1 MSAIASKL
9 YESTISENLAQNSTK
24 SPPGNLRENLQQ
36 AIASELAPQVREIDR
51 GYYPTAF
58 MHRIGELGAFSQ
70 ATSKEWGGTGKGILP
85 TLRGIEAVSEVCM
98 STGFVAWC
106 QNACAWYVQNSESSY
121 LHQELLPKVSSGEQ
135 LAGTGLSN
143 PMKHFAGIE
152 KIKLSAKPVSGGYVL
167 NGMLPWVSNID
178 RDHVFAIAAKLEDH
192 EGYLM
197 AVISGDWQ
205 GLTLRQDAEFI
216 ALEGTKTFKCIFRD
230 MFVPTDWILANDAD
244 RDRPCNQYIQT
255 IRPGF
260 ILSQV
265 GMGLG
270 IVRSCIDLIQREDRR
285 KGHVNQFLEDS
296 AEKLEQDLAQLQLQS
311 YGLAETIQCGRKI
324 EPKDVL
330 VSVIQARIGASELAL
345 RASQSAMLHAGAIAY
360 VKGSDFERK
369 LRESYFVAIV
379 TPAIKHLK
387 KMLAEI
393 S

>member
-1 MSAIASKL
+1 MKAIASKSSKFSL
-9 YESTISENLAQNSTK
+9 DRESELDRLDL
-24 SPPGNLRENLQQ
+24 GLRQ
-36 AIASELAPQVREIDR
+36 AIAIDLAPQVNAIDR
-51 GYYPTAF
+51 GSYPTAF
-58 MHRIGELGAFSQ
+58 MHRIGELGAFAQ
-70 ATSKEWGGTGKGILP
+70 ATAKEWGGTGKGILP

-106 QNACAWYVQNSESSY
+106 QNACAWYIQNSENSY
-121 LHQELLPKVSSGEQ
+121 LHQELLPKVSSAEQ

-143 PMKHFAGIE
+143 SMKHFAGIE
-152 KIKLSAKPVSGGYVL
+152 KITLSAKSVSDGYIL

-178 RDHVFAIAAKLEDH
+178 RDHVFAIAAKLENA

-197 AVISGDWQ
+197 AVVDGSWQ
-205 GLTLRQDAEFI
+205 GLILRQDAEFI

-230 MFVPTDWILANDAD
+230 VFVPTNWILANDAES
-244 RDRPCNQYIQT
+244 DRPCNLYIQT

-260 ILSQV
+260 ILAQV

-270 IVRSCIDLIQREDRR
+270 IVRSCIDLIRREDRR
-285 KGHVNQFLEDS
+285 KGHVNQFLADGVEQLEED
-296 AEKLEQDLAQLQLQS
+296 LVQLQLQS
-311 YGLAETIQCGRKI
+311 YGLAKIVQCGRKI
-324 EPKDVL
+324 ESKEVL

-393 S
+393 P